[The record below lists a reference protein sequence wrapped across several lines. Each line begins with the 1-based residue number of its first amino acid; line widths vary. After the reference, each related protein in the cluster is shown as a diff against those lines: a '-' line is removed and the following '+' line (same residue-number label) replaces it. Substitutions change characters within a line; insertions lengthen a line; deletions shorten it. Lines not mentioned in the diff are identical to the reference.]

1 MPIVLKC
8 MHEFHPRCLAPW
20 VQLQDEPTC
29 PYCRAP
35 VVLLARPEWSKKGPC
50 LDTML
55 IMAHVTVAYDVVPPP
70 LPLEVEG
77 DVDSDATMPLP
88 EEGELNDEVPTG
100 EDFDSDATTIPLD
113 DQYLSDADMVSDVE
127 DEYTA
132 PY

>member
-1 MPIVLKC
+1 
-8 MHEFHPRCLAPW
+8 
-20 VQLQDEPTC
+20 
-29 PYCRAP
+29 
-35 VVLLARPEWSKKGPC
+35 
-50 LDTML
+50 ML